1 MFGDSSQEVFS
12 AFAFLRAR
20 VKTSSGPQTELA
32 FVLVKAL
39 VAPMKVMTVPKLELE
54 AALLASRLKQDICRV
69 PTVKENMVFKWTD
82 RNTVIKR
89 LNSTTKHP
97 ICFGNF
103 CCEILEHT
111 SVDEWNHVASSDN
124 PADAGTCGMSA
135 DVLKSSSWVRRPNF
149 LITNQFPFEPS
160 IEVVKNIIFGILT
173 EEADKIAH
181 H

>member
-20 VKTSSGPQTELA
+20 VNTSSGPQTELA
-32 FVLVKAL
+32 FVLGKAL

-54 AALLASRLKQDICRV
+54 AALLASRLKQDICRA
-69 PTVKENMVFKWTD
+69 PTVKENRVFMWTD

-103 CCEILEHT
+103 FCEILEHT
-111 SVDEWNHVASSDN
+111 SVNEWNQVA
-124 PADAGTCGMSA
+124 
-135 DVLKSSSWVRRPNF
+135 
-149 LITNQFPFEPS
+149 
-160 IEVVKNIIFGILT
+160 
-173 EEADKIAH
+173 
-181 H
+181 